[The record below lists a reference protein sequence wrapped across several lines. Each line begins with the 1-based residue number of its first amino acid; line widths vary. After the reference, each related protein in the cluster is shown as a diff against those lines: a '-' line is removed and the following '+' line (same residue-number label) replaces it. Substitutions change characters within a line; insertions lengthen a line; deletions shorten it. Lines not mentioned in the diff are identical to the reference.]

1 MSLATMVKRGPG
13 RPPNPKKTPVQLA
26 LEAPLPA
33 GLDAAIEKVD
43 RARESLERFKESREE
58 SVAADEDVRLQ
69 IHARKVELSS
79 AVIKR
84 EMADKFGDDDGDAP
98 SLDDI
103 RALEREIASLEARS
117 GDREA
122 RRAAF
127 DREVAARE
135 AAYKEAGRELRH
147 LMAPW
152 VDVVIAAGDEQLAE
166 AAKLMAEAYIAARR
180 LQPYRHAPF
189 VSVKALEGEAAHR
202 GPDDVQLP
210 APVNKAVWAI
220 QRSM

>member
-1 MSLATMVKRGPG
+1 MA
-13 RPPNPKKTPVQLA
+13 
-26 LEAPLPA
+26 
-33 GLDAAIEKVD
+33 
-43 RARESLERFKESREE
+43 
-58 SVAADEDVRLQ
+58 VRLQ

-147 LMAPW
+147 LLEPW
-152 VDVVIAAGDEQLAE
+152 KAVVLAAGDEQLAE

-180 LQPYRHAPF
+180 LEPYRHVPF
-189 VSVKALEGEAAHR
+189 VSLKPIEGIGQHR

-210 APVNKAVWAI
+210 AAAHKAVWAL
-220 QRSM
+220 QRAP